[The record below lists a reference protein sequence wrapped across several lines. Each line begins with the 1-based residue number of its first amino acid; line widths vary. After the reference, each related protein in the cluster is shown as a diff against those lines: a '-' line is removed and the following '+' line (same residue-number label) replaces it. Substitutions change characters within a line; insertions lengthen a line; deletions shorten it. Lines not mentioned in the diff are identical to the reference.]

1 MNKLLTYIYAV
12 GLVVF
17 LLPFQGR
24 AQDPIGDEEPAVK
37 VIGTATKDAI
47 MLRWSAN
54 TPLGW
59 KHANTYGYII
69 ERRTIAIGDEIVK
82 EPIIK
87 KLTSNPIVPRPMMD
101 WEDFVTNNDNAAIA
115 AQAIYGE
122 DFNVSLEEGGNDI
135 MSIVNQAKALEQRFS
150 FTLFASDQD
159 YEVAKYAGLAYV
171 DTDVKPGERYL
182 YKVYTAI
189 PQEKMEVKFGGVYLG
204 LSDYRPLP
212 EPQDFVGIS
221 GDKNIM
227 LSWNFTLLK
236 REYTNYIIE
245 RSEDNGSTY
254 KPLSDTPVVNL
265 NDRKKN
271 PSDRMF
277 YIDSLSQNNK
287 EYHYRIKGVSPFGEV
302 GPASNVVK
310 TKGVKALQHNP
321 AITEARLMD
330 DNSSAII
337 SWEFPEEG
345 LASIAYF
352 ELNRSDQIKEN
363 YQVVVP
369 NISKDTRQFE
379 FKNLNTINYF
389 TITAVGV
396 DGTKR
401 VSFPQMVQPI
411 DDTPPVAPLGLTGV
425 IDSTGVVQLNWT
437 ANTEADF
444 LGYRVFRANIENEEY
459 TQITFRTIPDSKI
472 TDTINIKTLNGKI
485 YYKVQAFD
493 KRYNPSDFSEVLMLK
508 KPDIVPP
515 TKPVFKSFKADQG
528 VVKLYWIRS
537 SSIDAIKTLVYRK
550 EKGKEDPWQLITEA
564 DYPQDEFSD
573 ITAQPGI
580 TYLYTLVTMDE
591 SGLESEPVTP
601 LTISLPDNKPKPEI
615 DRFTAI
621 VNREEKKIA
630 LTWKYKPSGVMEFL
644 LYKAEEGKQPTL
656 YKVFDKSQSR
666 FTDKQLIVNTKYTYL
681 LQAVFGSRAKSPIKK
696 IEVEY

>member
-1 MNKLLTYIYAV
+1 MNKLLTYIYTV

-17 LLPFQGR
+17 LLPYQGR

-227 LSWNFTLLK
+227 LSWNFKLLK

-254 KPLSDTPVVNL
+254 HPLSDRPVVNL
-265 NDRKKN
+265 NERKKN

-310 TKGVKALQHNP
+310 AKGVKALQHNP
-321 AITEARLMD
+321 SITQARLMD
-330 DNSSAII
+330 DNSSAVI

-345 LASIAYF
+345 LASVAYF

-363 YQVVVP
+363 YQVVVA
-369 NISKDTRQFE
+369 NIPKDTRQLE
-379 FKNLNTINYF
+379 FKNLDAINYF

-401 VSFPQMVQPI
+401 ISFPKMIQPS
-411 DDTPPVAPLGLTGV
+411 DSTPPADPIGLRGV

-444 LGYRVFRANIENEEY
+444 LGYRVFRANMENEEY
-459 TQITFRTIPDSKI
+459 TQITFKPIPDSKI
-472 TDTINIKTLNGKI
+472 IDTINIETLNSKI

-528 VVKLYWIRS
+528 VVELSWITS
-537 SSIDAIKTLVYRK
+537 SSIDAIRTLVYRK
-550 EKGKEDPWQLITEA
+550 EKGKEGPWQLVTEA

-573 ITAQPGI
+573 TTATPGI
-580 TYLYTLVTMDE
+580 TYLYTLVTMDD

-601 LTISLPDNKPKPEI
+601 LTISLPDNKQKPKI

-621 VNREEKKIA
+621 VNREEKQIA
-630 LTWKYKPSGVMEFL
+630 INWKYRSPDVIEFMM
-644 LYKAEEGKQPTL
+644 YKAEEGKQPTL

-666 FTDKQLIVNTKYTYL
+666 FTDKQLIINTKYTYL